1 MRILLLNPNSTNEIT
16 RRIKLAAERYNHGDI
31 EIITA
36 TAKNAPPAIETS
48 IDELTAANA
57 IIEELTL
64 RKGTY
69 DGAAICCF
77 SDPGLSAA
85 KEMFDVP
92 IVGMCESAVYFSSF
106 YSKRFS
112 ILGSCGSGDVSYYL
126 EHMKNYGAEGRLSSV
141 EYLGTGVLGVPNHIT
156 DEISQKI
163 EVCINRDGV
172 GAILLG
178 CAAFAGLGDKLTEK
192 YGIVITDG
200 IGPSIMTIKMLVE
213 YSKVSKGSEY
223 DGRH

>member
-1 MRILLLNPNSTNEIT
+1 MRILLLNTNSSSEVTK
-16 RRIKLAAERYNHGDI
+16 RIKLAAEKYNHGGL

-48 IDELTAANA
+48 LDELKAANA
-57 IIEELTL
+57 VIEELTL

-85 KEMFDVP
+85 KEIFDVP
-92 IVGMCESAVYFSSF
+92 IVGMCESAVYLSSF

-112 ILGSCGSGDVSYYL
+112 ILGSCGPGDVSYFF
-126 EHMKNYGAEGRLSSV
+126 EHMKMYGAESRLSSV
-141 EYLGTGVLGVPNHIT
+141 EYLGTGVLGVPDHIT
-156 DEISQKI
+156 DDISQKI
-163 EVCINRDGV
+163 ELCINRDGV

-178 CAAFAGLGDKLTEK
+178 CAAFAGLGDKLTEE
-192 YGIVITDG
+192 YGIFITDG
-200 IGPSIMTIKMLVE
+200 VGSSIITIKMLAE
-213 YSKVSKGSEY
+213 YFNI
-223 DGRH
+223 